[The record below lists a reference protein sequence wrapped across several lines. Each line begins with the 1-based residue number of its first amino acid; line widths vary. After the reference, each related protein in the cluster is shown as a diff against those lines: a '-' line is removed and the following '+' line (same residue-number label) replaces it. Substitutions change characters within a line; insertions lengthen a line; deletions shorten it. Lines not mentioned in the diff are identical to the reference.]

1 MIESSAA
8 LTTTSDSN
16 ETDSE
21 HATTSTNHL
30 LEKSLLHHSNHHS
43 SSTAITNSS
52 LSSSSM
58 TLVHLPSLDYSS
70 PETFGSSIKN
80 DSVNSAATGEI
91 VDDTVAENDI
101 VKINEKKDQKSVI
114 KSNENISELN
124 ANTMTSTT
132 NSAIETSDNIE
143 NLTAPET
150 TIVDKSDNYEDNT
163 KIDKDTK
170 DAVSNEN
177 VDKVN
182 GQTTTKESSLEL
194 EVEVGVA
201 ADMFWDSV
209 NSRAQVL
216 AVPNSF
222 KTNSKKSFRQF

>member
-21 HATTSTNHL
+21 HATSTNHL

-150 TIVDKSDNYEDNT
+150 TIVDKSDIFACIPSTRFLNCPNT
-163 KIDKDTK
+163 FRFD
-170 DAVSNEN
+170 SHS
-177 VDKVN
+177 KV
-182 GQTTTKESSLEL
+182 L
-194 EVEVGVA
+194 
-201 ADMFWDSV
+201 
-209 NSRAQVL
+209 
-216 AVPNSF
+216 
-222 KTNSKKSFRQF
+222 RQNWEI